1 MTVKPAAATTYDV
14 RVKVKDANGTIAT
27 KDFTVIVEQPLSNL
41 TMLSSYQLAPG
52 QVLTIY
58 GSASGGT
65 RPYYYSAYYKKA
77 SSSSYTKI
85 CGYSTTSIMTVTPG
99 AVTDYDVRVKVK
111 DANGTIATKDFTVTV
126 SHAMQCTTSLSS
138 YELRV
143 GEVLT
148 VSCQAFG
155 GEAPYHYGMEYQ
167 LVSAVENG
175 DNYIEVY
182 PYSEAYPYGKKSVMS
197 MTFDK
202 PGTYYVCAKVKDSG
216 VTTYTARYTVTVT
229 A

>member
-1 MTVKPAAATTYDV
+1 M
-14 RVKVKDANGTIAT
+14 
-27 KDFTVIVEQPLSNL
+27 IVEQPLSNL